1 MKRNNAAHS
10 MERRP
15 LQTVRRR
22 HLRVLLAAAVVSVAG
37 LLAGCVL
44 ATNTASFFFSTPS
57 VWTHGAVRLGEDGSE
72 VPYTVM
78 SMRLESDHR
87 ATVFGFPQGRSVQRE
102 YKGKASWCV
111 ELSDAGEYAGAATW
125 KRINDF
131 WIEVSFPGS
140 EIRIASGVRR
150 FQAAPDWTQVS
161 FRSCSR
167 RPGESWAMHLDCGPS
182 LLPKAEDGKPTT
194 CQAAHTPRPTSMLVP
209 NETAAP
215 GLSLGGPRR
224 TAKSQANAG
233 TQWTIDWSRAYFAPC
248 TATNGTTLYRLHMSC
263 GVPPGGSSRGECP
276 PLAHPV
282 AVTPDRGRSA

>member
-1 MKRNNAAHS
+1 MSNT
-10 MERRP
+10 EIGPRRS
-15 LQTVRRR
+15 VRRR
-22 HLRVLLAAAVVSVAG
+22 HLRVLLAAAVTTLAG
-37 LLAGCVL
+37 VLAGCFPVS
-44 ATNTASFFFSTPS
+44 NPASFFFSTPS
-57 VWTHGAVRLGEDGSE
+57 VWEHGAVRLGEDGSE
-72 VPYTVM
+72 IPYTEM

-102 YKGKASWCV
+102 YKGNKPWCV
-111 ELSDAGEYAGAATW
+111 ELSNAEEYAGAATW

-194 CQAAHTPRPTSMLVP
+194 CPPDYTPGPTSS
-209 NETAAP
+209 A
-215 GLSLGGPRR
+215 GP
-224 TAKSQANAG
+224 
-233 TQWTIDWSRAYFAPC
+233 
-248 TATNGTTLYRLHMSC
+248 
-263 GVPPGGSSRGECP
+263 
-276 PLAHPV
+276 
-282 AVTPDRGRSA
+282 